1 MATLNDNLNSS
12 LKKAN
17 DIRAIGER
25 EGWTDERRAEF
36 SQAIDE
42 AKAAKRAIED
52 EAALKHLQDFSNQ
65 PDGQSAVRQSWSGS
79 IGEAR
84 EGVIEGVSQTRVDVW
99 TNPSTGQKSATGG
112 ELYSVSSLGE
122 KKIAA
127 LKSGQ
132 YRDAING
139 YIRSAALGNGS
150 AMKGDA
156 MKILQEGIDSSG
168 GFWVPPDMRT
178 EVVKKSAVGATVR
191 PNAYTFTVGSDV
203 AIFPA
208 VKYTTDDKYTSGVRF
223 AWTAEAPAADVSEST
238 NPVAGEVR
246 IPIYTA
252 IASIVITRA
261 QAEDNS
267 FDLLGY
273 ISELLGEA
281 FMLGEEDAFT
291 NGDGIGKPVGILN
304 HPNLTTASTSGG
316 MYVPSGAAS
325 ALAWGTD
332 GAKGITGIEGALPPQ
347 YEMGAAFM
355 ANKKTYAALRALN
368 SGSAGIQWTGDDYFP
383 NARNG
388 FAPSLLGYQK
398 LTNQFLP
405 DVAANAYPMLLGNY
419 RGYYVADRVGL
430 SIEVLREVKALR
442 DQIVVYAR
450 KRVGGQLVR
459 DWQVKALKI
468 ATS

>member
-1 MATLNDNLNSS
+1 MSTLNERLSAS

-17 DIRAIGER
+17 ELKTQFDG
-25 EGWTDERRAEF
+25 EGWNDDRRAQF
-36 SQAIDE
+36 SAAIEE
-42 AKAAKRAIED
+42 AKATKRAIED
-52 EAALKHLQDFSNQ
+52 EAALKHLQDFASQ

-84 EGVIEGVSQTRVDVW
+84 EGVIDGVSQSRVDVF

-112 ELYSVSSLGE
+112 ELYSVSGVGE

-127 LKSGQ
+127 LKSGA
-132 YRDAING
+132 YKDAVNA
-139 YIRSAALGNGS
+139 YVRSAALGNSS

-168 GFWVPPDMRT
+168 GFWVPPDMRS

-223 AWTAEAPAADVSEST
+223 AWTAEAPAADVSESA

-261 QAEDNS
+261 QAEDNA

-273 ISELLGEA
+273 ISELLGES

-291 NGDGIGKPVGILN
+291 NGDGIGKPVGMLN
-304 HPNLTTASTSGG
+304 HPNLATASTSGG
-316 MYVPSGAAS
+316 MYVPSGAAA

-332 GAKGITGIEGALPPQ
+332 GAKGITGLEGALPPQ

-355 ANKKTYAALRALN
+355 ANKKTFAALRALN
-368 SGSAGIQWTGDDYFP
+368 TGSAGIQWTGDDYFP

-405 DVAANAYPMLLGNY
+405 DVASNAYPMLLGNY
-419 RGYYVADRVGL
+419 RGYYIADRVGL

-442 DQIVVYAR
+442 DMIVVYAR

-459 DWQVKALKI
+459 DWQVKALKV

>member
-1 MATLNDNLNSS
+1 MATLNETLSSS

-17 DIRAIGER
+17 ELKARFER
-25 EGWTDERRAEF
+25 EGWTDEGRALF
-36 SQAIDE
+36 SAAIDE

-52 EAALKHLQDFSNQ
+52 ESALKHLQDFSSQ
-65 PDGQSAVRQSWSGS
+65 PDGESAVRQSWSGS
-79 IGEAR
+79 IADPR
-84 EGVIEGVSQTRVDVW
+84 EGAIDGVSQTRVDV
-99 TNPSTGQKSATGG
+99 STMASGQKSVTGG
-112 ELYSVSSLGE
+112 ELYAFNGVGE
-122 KKIAA
+122 KRLST

-132 YRDAING
+132 YKDAVAS
-139 YIRSAALGNGS
+139 YVRAAALGNAS

-168 GFWVPPDMRT
+168 GFWVPPDMRS
-178 EVVKKSAVGATVR
+178 EVVKKSAVGAVVR

-223 AWTAEAPAADVSEST
+223 AWTAEAPASDVSEST
-238 NPVAGEVR
+238 NPVAAEVR

-252 IASIVITRA
+252 IASIVLTRA
-261 QAEDNS
+261 QAEDNA

-273 ISELLGEA
+273 ISELIGEA

-291 NGDGIGKPVGILN
+291 NGDGVGKPVGILN
-304 HPNLTTASTSGG
+304 HPNLATASTSGG
-316 MYVPSGAAS
+316 MYVPSGSAA

-332 GAKGITGIEGALPPQ
+332 GLKGVTGLEGALPPQ

-355 ANKKTYAALRALN
+355 ANKKTFAALRATN

-405 DVAANAYPMLLGNY
+405 DVAANAYPMLLGNF
-419 RGYYVADRVGL
+419 RGYFVADRVGL
-430 SIEVLREVKALR
+430 SIEVLRETKALR

-450 KRVGGQLVR
+450 KRMGGQLVR
-459 DWQVKALKI
+459 DWQIKALKV

>member
-1 MATLNDNLNSS
+1 MATLNDQLSAA

-17 DIRAIGER
+17 ELKTQFEKDGWNEERRASFSAAIGE
-25 EGWTDERRAEF
+25 A
-36 SQAIDE
+36 QAV
-42 AKAAKRAIED
+42 KRAIED
-52 EAALKHLQDFSNQ
+52 EAALKHLSDYAAQ
-65 PDGQSAVRQSWSGS
+65 PDGTSAVRQSWSGS

-84 EGVIEGVSQTRVDVW
+84 EGVIDGVSQTRVDVD
-99 TNPSTGQKSATGG
+99 THPLSGRKSATGG
-112 ELYSVSSLGE
+112 ELYAVNGVGE
-122 KKIAA
+122 ARLKA

-132 YRDAING
+132 YRDAVAA
-139 YIRSAALGNGS
+139 YVRSAALGNAS

-168 GFWVPPDMRT
+168 GFWVPPDMRS
-178 EVVKKSAVGATVR
+178 EVVKKSAVGATIR
-191 PNAYTFTVGSDV
+191 PSAYSFTVGSDV
-203 AIFPA
+203 AIFPK
-208 VKYTTDDKYTSGVRF
+208 VNYTTDDKYTSGVRF

-291 NGDGIGKPVGILN
+291 NGDGVGKPQGILN
-304 HPNLTTASTSGG
+304 HPNLSVASTSGG

-332 GAKGITGIEGALPPQ
+332 GLKGVTGLEGALPPQ
-347 YEMGAAFM
+347 YEMGAGFM
-355 ANKKTYAALRALN
+355 ANKKTFAALRALN
-368 SGSAGIQWTGDDYFP
+368 TGSAGIQWTGDDYYP

-388 FAPSLLGYQK
+388 FSPSLLGYQK
-398 LTNQFLP
+398 QTNQFLP
-405 DVAANAYPMLLGNY
+405 DVAANAYPMLLGNM
-419 RGYYVADRVGL
+419 RGYFIADRVGL

-442 DQIVVYAR
+442 DMIVVYAR

-459 DWQVKALKI
+459 DWQVKALKV

>member
-1 MATLNDNLNSS
+1 MATLNETLSSS

-17 DIRAIGER
+17 ELKARFER
-25 EGWTDERRAEF
+25 EGWTDEGRALF
-36 SQAIDE
+36 SAAIDE

-52 EAALKHLQDFSNQ
+52 ESALKHLQDFSSQ
-65 PDGQSAVRQSWSGS
+65 PDGESAVRQSWSGS
-79 IGEAR
+79 IADPR
-84 EGVIEGVSQTRVDVW
+84 EGAIDGVSQTRVDVA
-99 TNPSTGQKSATGG
+99 TMASGQKSVTGG
-112 ELYSVSSLGE
+112 ELYAFNGVGE
-122 KKIAA
+122 KRLST
-127 LKSGQ
+127 LKSGP
-132 YRDAING
+132 YKDAVAS
-139 YIRSAALGNGS
+139 YVRAAALGNAS

-168 GFWVPPDMRT
+168 GFWVPPDMRS
-178 EVVKKSAVGATVR
+178 EVVKKSAVGAVVR

-223 AWTAEAPAADVSEST
+223 AWTAEAPASDVSEST
-238 NPVAGEVR
+238 NPVAAEVR

-252 IASIVITRA
+252 IASIVLTRA
-261 QAEDNS
+261 QAEDNA

-273 ISELLGEA
+273 ISELIGEA

-291 NGDGIGKPVGILN
+291 NGDGVGKPVGILN
-304 HPNLTTASTSGG
+304 HPNLATASTSGG

-332 GAKGITGIEGALPPQ
+332 GLKGVTGLEGALPPQ

-355 ANKKTYAALRALN
+355 ANKKTFAALRATN

-405 DVAANAYPMLLGNY
+405 DVAANAYPMLLGNF
-419 RGYYVADRVGL
+419 RGYFVADRVGL
-430 SIEVLREVKALR
+430 SIEVLRETKALR

-450 KRVGGQLVR
+450 KRMGGQLVR
-459 DWQVKALKI
+459 DWQIKALKV

>member
-1 MATLNDNLNSS
+1 M
-12 LKKAN
+12 LK
-17 DIRAIGER
+17 
-25 EGWTDERRAEF
+25 
-36 SQAIDE
+36 
-42 AKAAKRAIED
+42 
-52 EAALKHLQDFSNQ
+52 L
-65 PDGQSAVRQSWSGS
+65 PDGTSAVRQSWSGP
-79 IGEAR
+79 IAEAR
-84 EGVIEGVSQTRVDVW
+84 DGAIEGVSQSRVDVF

-112 ELYSVSSLGE
+112 ELYSVSSLGD
-122 KKIAA
+122 KKITA
-127 LKSGQ
+127 LKSGA
-132 YRDAING
+132 YKDAVNA
-139 YIRSAALGNGS
+139 YVRSAALGNAS
-150 AMKGDA
+150 ALKGDA
-156 MKILQEGIDSSG
+156 MKILQEGIDSQG

-178 EVVKKSAVGATVR
+178 EVVKKSAVGATIR
-191 PNAYTFTVGSDV
+191 PHAYTFAVGSDV

-223 AWTAEAPAADVSEST
+223 AWTAEAPAADVGESV

-273 ISELLGEA
+273 ISELLGES

-304 HPNLTTASTSGG
+304 HPNLSTASTLGG

-332 GAKGITGIEGALPPQ
+332 GLKGVTGLEGALPPQ
-347 YEMGAAFM
+347 YEMGAGFM
-355 ANKKTYAALRALN
+355 ANKKTFAALRALN
-368 SGSAGIQWTGDDYFP
+368 TGSAGIQWTGDDYFP

-388 FAPSLLGYQK
+388 FSPSLLGYQR

-405 DVAANAYPMLLGNY
+405 DVAANAYPMLLGNL

-442 DQIVVYAR
+442 DMIVVYAR

-459 DWQVKALKI
+459 DWQMKALKI

>member
-1 MATLNDNLNSS
+1 MATLNETLSSS

-17 DIRAIGER
+17 ELKARFER
-25 EGWTDERRAEF
+25 EGWTDEGRALF
-36 SQAIDE
+36 SAAIDE

-52 EAALKHLQDFSNQ
+52 ESALKHLQDFSSQ
-65 PDGQSAVRQSWSGS
+65 PDGESAVRQSWSGS
-79 IGEAR
+79 IADPR
-84 EGVIEGVSQTRVDVW
+84 EGAIDGVSQTRVDVA
-99 TNPSTGQKSATGG
+99 TMASGQKSVTGG
-112 ELYSVSSLGE
+112 ELYAFNGVGE
-122 KKIAA
+122 KRLST
-127 LKSGQ
+127 LKSGP
-132 YRDAING
+132 YKDAVAS
-139 YIRSAALGNGS
+139 YVRAAALGNAS

-168 GFWVPPDMRT
+168 GFWVPPDMRS
-178 EVVKKSAVGATVR
+178 EVVKKSAVGAVVR

-223 AWTAEAPAADVSEST
+223 AWTAEAPASDVSEST
-238 NPVAGEVR
+238 NPVAAEVR

-252 IASIVITRA
+252 IASIVLTRA
-261 QAEDNS
+261 QAEDNA

-273 ISELLGEA
+273 ISELIGEA

-291 NGDGIGKPVGILN
+291 NGDGVGKPVGILN
-304 HPNLTTASTSGG
+304 HPNLATASTSGG
-316 MYVPSGAAS
+316 MYVPSGSAA

-332 GAKGITGIEGALPPQ
+332 GLKGVTGLEGALPPQ

-355 ANKKTYAALRALN
+355 ANKKTFAALRATN

-405 DVAANAYPMLLGNY
+405 DVAANAYPMLLGNF
-419 RGYYVADRVGL
+419 RGYFVADRVGL
-430 SIEVLREVKALR
+430 SIEVLRETKALR

-450 KRVGGQLVR
+450 KRMGGQLVR
-459 DWQVKALKI
+459 DWQIKALKV